1 MLARKPIPGLLA
13 VVNKPPY
20 LDIIGTQVSTEPFDV
35 LTGMILGWAREHKS
49 KFVCVAN
56 THMLVEA
63 YQKPSFSEV
72 LKSAD
77 LVTPDGMPLV
87 WMLKLMGIQTQ
98 HRVAGLDLM
107 HALCQQATEENVSVF
122 FLGSISSILQNMRGR
137 MEKEFP
143 DLLIAAME
151 PLPFRPL
158 TPEEDQ
164 ALIQRVNASGAGL
177 VMIALG
183 CPKQEYWM
191 AEHRNQIEAVMIGL
205 GGAFPVYAG
214 LQRQAPGWIR
224 KIGLEW
230 LIRLIQEP
238 RRLWKRYATT
248 IPVFIYLASQQL
260 WQYYARTRK
269 TLLTFTVI
277 SSYSTRVNA
286 SERNSP
292 FPNDPPQKYNDCKTM
307 TTLKSY
313 IADLFNR
320 LGLAWWVEIKTS
332 YPNCT
337 YFFGPFHSRQEAA
350 AAISGYVEDLEA
362 EHAQGIVTTIQ
373 RVRPTTLT
381 ICSSGSFET
390 IDRLQTLS

>member
-1 MLARKPIPGLLA
+1 MLVRTPIPGLLTIA
-13 VVNKPPY
+13 NEPSH
-20 LDIIGTQVSTEPFDV
+20 LDIIGSQVSTEPFDV

-87 WMLKLMGIQTQ
+87 WMLKFMGVTQ
-98 HRVAGLDLM
+98 DKVAGLDLM
-107 HALCQQATEENVSVF
+107 CALCQQASEEKVSVF
-122 FLGSISSILQNMRGR
+122 FLGSMSAILQNMRSR
-137 MEKEFP
+137 LEKEFP

-158 TPEEDQ
+158 TLEEDQ

-183 CPKQEYWM
+183 CPKQECWM

-214 LQRQAPGWIR
+214 LHRRAPGWIR
-224 KIGLEW
+224 LIGLEW
-230 LIRLIQEP
+230 FFRLIQEP

-248 IPVFIYLASQQL
+248 IPIFIYLASKQIF
-260 WQYYARTRK
+260 YR
-269 TLLTFTVI
+269 
-277 SSYSTRVNA
+277 YS
-286 SERNSP
+286 
-292 FPNDPPQKYNDCKTM
+292 
-307 TTLKSY
+307 
-313 IADLFNR
+313 
-320 LGLAWWVEIKTS
+320 
-332 YPNCT
+332 
-337 YFFGPFHSRQEAA
+337 
-350 AAISGYVEDLEA
+350 
-362 EHAQGIVTTIQ
+362 
-373 RVRPTTLT
+373 
-381 ICSSGSFET
+381 
-390 IDRLQTLS
+390 